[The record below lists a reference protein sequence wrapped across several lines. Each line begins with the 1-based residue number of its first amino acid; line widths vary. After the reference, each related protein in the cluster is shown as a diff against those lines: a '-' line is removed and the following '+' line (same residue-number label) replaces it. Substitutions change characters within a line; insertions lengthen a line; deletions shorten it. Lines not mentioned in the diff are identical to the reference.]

1 MRNYV
6 LSPSILAADFKD
18 LGQEMKKTEEN
29 GAAYIHFDVMDGMF
43 VPSISFGMPVLASI
57 HDATEQFMDAH
68 LMVQEPIRYVEAFQ
82 KAGADYV
89 TVHLEA
95 CEDVKT
101 TLDKIHACGMKA
113 GLAVNPETDVKEL
126 VPYLEDVEMILI
138 MSVHPGFGGQKFIPE
153 SLDKIRAVRA
163 MLNEKN
169 LETDIQVDGGIYVEN
184 VREVLDAGANV
195 IVAGSAVFRGDAGEN
210 TAKFMEILKSYE

>member
-6 LSPSILAADFKD
+6 LSPSILAADFKV

-101 TLDKIHACGMKA
+101 TLDIIHACGMKA

-126 VPYLEDVEMILI
+126 VPYMEDVEMILI
-138 MSVHPGFGGQKFIPE
+138 MSVQPGFGGQKFIPE
-153 SLDKIRAVRA
+153 SLDKIREVRA